1 MRKICNQYFFSVEG
15 ETEEL
20 YLKHLQNLINSDEN
34 LEFKVKFD
42 IKRCKWIN
50 KRAKRITAPYK
61 VSCFHICDYESNS
74 EEHKKNFQEILKQ
87 INDVKKINKNLNY
100 TLGYSNYTFELWIIL
115 HKSKLFSYKGNRR
128 QYLKEINNAYG
139 EKFKSLDQYKEEKN
153 FKRILNKIQLEDV
166 IFAVKNGEEI
176 RKRNENSNKIVKKSG
191 KISYYEENPDLTIHE
206 CIKKILE
213 DVGIKDFS
221 KS

>member
-42 IKRCKWIN
+42 IKICKWIN

-61 VSCFHICDYESNS
+61 VRCFHICDYESNS
-74 EEHKKNFQEILKQ
+74 KEHKKNFQEILKQ

-153 FKRILNKIQLEDV
+153 FKRILNKIQL
-166 IFAVKNGEEI
+166 
-176 RKRNENSNKIVKKSG
+176 
-191 KISYYEENPDLTIHE
+191 
-206 CIKKILE
+206 
-213 DVGIKDFS
+213 
-221 KS
+221 